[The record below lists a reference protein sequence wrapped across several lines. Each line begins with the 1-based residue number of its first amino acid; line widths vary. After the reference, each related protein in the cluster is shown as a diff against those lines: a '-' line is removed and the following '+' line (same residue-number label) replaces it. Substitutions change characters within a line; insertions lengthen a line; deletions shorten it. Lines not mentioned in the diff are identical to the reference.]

1 MGLSNSYKKL
11 QQGDFQYLQQE
22 ILDRFDADTR
32 PWGVKAVVIH
42 QMMDR
47 LFDYHYSDGELSPS
61 ETLRQESGNCYDK
74 GFLAANL
81 YLASGFD
88 VRLLNVYNTEGEG
101 YHTTLQVK
109 LPEEDSSKACNVLRD
124 TNEELFGYRPGN
136 IAWSN
141 FNGELYYFADPGW
154 CRYIG
159 DRSSLTGDYIVEDSG
174 SWTFADL
181 DQEVFVDADDGF
193 YEYNVE
199 MAAEPFG
206 CTATANEDI
215 INWEA
220 NLP

>member
-1 MGLSNSYKKL
+1 MGLDNSYKKL
-11 QQGDFQYLQQE
+11 QQGDFQYIQQE

-47 LFDYHYSDGELSPS
+47 LFDYHHSNGELSPS
-61 ETLRQESGNCYDK
+61 ETLRTRSGNCYDK

-88 VRLLNVYNTEGEG
+88 VRLLNVYNTQGEG

-109 LPEEDSSKACNVLRD
+109 MPVEDASRGCKVLRE
-124 TNEELFGYRPGN
+124 TNEELFGYRPGK

-141 FNGELYYFADPGW
+141 INGEPYYFADPGW

-159 DRSSLTGDYIVEDSG
+159 DRSRLTGDYVVDDG
-174 SWTFADL
+174 DSWTFADL
-181 DQEVFVDADDGF
+181 DQQVFVDADDGF
-193 YEYNVE
+193 CEYTAG
-199 MAAEPFG
+199 MTADTFG
-206 CTATANEDI
+206 CTATADSRL
-215 INWEA
+215 NWEA